1 MCPVR
6 NVTYVSGRSHVKPR
20 DVCGPSGIPSLNDR
34 FRVALY
40 VSTPLS
46 EPRYARRQR
55 ATTNDR
61 CGSMRHDDDTCDLRL
76 SFPARHQGE
85 AVRTHDRDRRQW
97 QRQIE
102 PLSRA
107 EIAGGHRAR
116 PHHPITGCRR
126 RPAIDIV
133 GGPGI
138 IFPRDESGHAARA
151 RHGAEESRQPEAWIL
166 GRGLRLRHR
175 PRTAAAGCN
184 IEVRER
190 PGDQIRKPVDR

>member
-1 MCPVR
+1 MIDLASAFI
-6 NVTYVSGRSHVKPR
+6 YGRHQ
-20 DVCGPSGIPSLNDR
+20 
-34 FRVALY
+34 A
-40 VSTPLS
+40 T
-46 EPRYARRQR
+46 RRHQQ
-55 ATTNDR
+55 ATTTDR
-61 CGSMRHDDDTCDLRL
+61 CGSTPHDDDTCDLRL
-76 SFPARHQGE
+76 SLPARHQGE

-116 PHHPITGCRR
+116 PHHPVTGGRR
-126 RPAIDIV
+126 RLAIDIV

-138 IFPRDESGHAARA
+138 IFPRDENRYPARA
-151 RHGAEESRQPEAWIL
+151 RHGAQKSRQPEAWIL

-175 PRTAAAGCN
+175 PRTPAARRN
-184 IEVRER
+184 IEVRQR